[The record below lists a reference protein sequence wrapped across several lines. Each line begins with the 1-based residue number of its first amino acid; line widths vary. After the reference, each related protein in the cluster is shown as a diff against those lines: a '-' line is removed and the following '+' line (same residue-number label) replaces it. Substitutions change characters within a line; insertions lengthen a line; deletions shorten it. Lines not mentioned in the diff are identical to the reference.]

1 MQWVREY
8 SKPYRLELKY
18 KPGYEVVWKEVQ
30 NTLTESKK
38 WCKDNNMMIWD
49 DGLFYIRFTNERD
62 LSWFLL
68 RWS

>member
-1 MQWVREY
+1 MKWVREY
-8 SKPYRLELKY
+8 SKPYKLELKY
-18 KPGYEVVWKEVQ
+18 KPGYDAWPEVQ

-49 DGLFYIRFTNERD
+49 DGLFYVRFTNERD
-62 LSWFLL
+62 LAWFLL

>member
-8 SKPYRLELKY
+8 SKPYKLELKY
-18 KPGYEVVWKEVQ
+18 KPGYDGWSEVQ

-62 LSWFLL
+62 LAWFLL

>member
-1 MQWVREY
+1 MQWVRER

-18 KPGYEVVWKEVQ
+18 KVGYDDWREVWD
-30 NTLTESKK
+30 TLDQSKK
-38 WCKDNNMMIWD
+38 WCKQNNMMIWD
-49 DGLFYIRFTNERD
+49 DGLFYIRLANERD

>member
-1 MQWVREY
+1 MKWVREY
-8 SKPYRLELKY
+8 SKPYKLELKY
-18 KPGYEVVWKEVQ
+18 KAGYDAWPEVQ

-49 DGLFYIRFTNERD
+49 DGLFYVRFTNERD
-62 LSWFLL
+62 LAWFLL

>member
-8 SKPYRLELKY
+8 SKPYKLELKY
-18 KPGYEVVWKEVQ
+18 KPGYDAWPEVQ

-38 WCKDNNMMIWD
+38 WCKQNNMMIWD
-49 DGLFYIRFTNERD
+49 DGLFYVRFTNERD
-62 LSWFLL
+62 LAWFLL

>member
-8 SKPYRLELKY
+8 SKPHKLELKY
-18 KPGYEVVWKEVQ
+18 KPGYDAWPDVQ

-49 DGLFYIRFTNERD
+49 DGLFYVRFTNERD
-62 LSWFLL
+62 LAWFLL

>member
-8 SKPYRLELKY
+8 SKPYKLELKY
-18 KPGYEVVWKEVQ
+18 KPGYDVWNEVYDTINQ
-30 NTLTESKK
+30 SKK
-38 WCKDNNMMIWD
+38 WCKQNNMMFWD

>member
-1 MQWVREY
+1 MQWVRER
-8 SKPYRLELKY
+8 SKPYKLELKY
-18 KPGYEVVWKEVQ
+18 KPGYDAWPEVQ

-49 DGLFYIRFTNERD
+49 DGLFYVRFTNERD
-62 LSWFLL
+62 LAWFLL